1 MLPWVDA
8 KSPLNSPINPC
19 PAEFIWENINVHL
32 HLLSFLNT
40 EMCRSV
46 KSFFLSETDL
56 FILHSQCHRCWW
68 PGDASSQGI
77 GSHGITLDLPKCSG
91 FSTRRLN
98 SALNW
103 WDEINNSP
111 FHGDI
116 GEKIY
121 IWLAVHCHFLGF
133 LWQIHREMIL
143 SNFTTIWDGT
153 ESCRFKTSV
162 KSTPLLTRLYLK
174 QHFERVNIALK
185 ALVQN
190 LCRGSPTK
198 QINLININ
206 DIHIKSVSWVLSVLI
221 TKLDID
227 LWDFLHVEAHWL
239 IILWIGEFRRSFDW
253 QPERNKLM
261 DTVQWTRISREHWC
275 TFINTFLS
283 KRHCH

>member
-19 PAEFIWENINVHL
+19 PAKFILENINVHL

-40 EMCRSV
+40 EMCRSL

-56 FILHSQCHRCWW
+56 FILHSQCHCCWW
-68 PGDASSQGI
+68 PGDARSQGI
-77 GSHGITLDLPKCSG
+77 SSHGITLDLPEYSG

-133 LWQIHREMIL
+133 LWQIHKEIIL
-143 SNFTTIWDGT
+143 SNFTTIWDGA
-153 ESCRFKTSV
+153 
-162 KSTPLLTRLYLK
+162 KSWLFADSKQVLKQRHSLTRLYLK
-174 QHFERVNIALK
+174 QLFEPHVDIALK
-185 ALVQN
+185 ALVQT
-190 LCRGSPTK
+190 LCIGSPIK
-198 QINLININ
+198 QINLNMLFK
-206 DIHIKSVSWVLSVLI
+206 IKTILI
-221 TKLDID
+221 
-227 LWDFLHVEAHWL
+227 
-239 IILWIGEFRRSFDW
+239 
-253 QPERNKLM
+253 
-261 DTVQWTRISREHWC
+261 
-275 TFINTFLS
+275 
-283 KRHCH
+283 